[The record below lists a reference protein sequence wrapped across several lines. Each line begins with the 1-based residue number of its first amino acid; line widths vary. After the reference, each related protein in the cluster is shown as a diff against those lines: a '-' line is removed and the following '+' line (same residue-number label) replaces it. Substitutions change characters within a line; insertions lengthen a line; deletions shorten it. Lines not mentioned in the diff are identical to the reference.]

1 MHTNWPR
8 AYSGPLAIA
17 QFRTTPESFQVD
29 EIRDDALSGDGD
41 YLYLLIR
48 KRDIDTA
55 SVVSELSKLLGIKP
69 RNISYAGR
77 KDRFAVATQWF
88 CVTMPKQNTPEL
100 GHELHE
106 KFSVLRS
113 QRHHEPLAIGDL
125 TANRFTI
132 LLTDFDGDVEQTTD
146 TLEHIKRQGF
156 PNYFGPQR
164 FGSKG
169 QNLVRG
175 RRMLAGDLRVRD
187 KNQRSMYLSA
197 CRSFLFNEILAVRV
211 RQRSWTTCI
220 EGEQS
225 SIPTGYL
232 PGDGE
237 VPVSG
242 EAGRIVRTVLE
253 QHQELYTGIK
263 NSRVAW
269 HQRDLLVQATE
280 LEYQWRDNQLELT
293 FSLPKG
299 AFATSLLR
307 ELIELA

>member
-1 MHTNWPR
+1 MPTNWPR
-8 AYSGPLAIA
+8 AYSGPVAVA

-29 EIRDDALSGDGD
+29 EIRDDALSGEGD
-41 YLYLLIR
+41 YLYLQIR

-55 SVVSELSKLLGIKP
+55 AVVSELSKIFATKP

-88 CVTMPKQNTPEL
+88 CVAMANQNTPEL
-100 GHELHE
+100 GHELHH
-106 KFSVLRS
+106 KFSVLQT

-132 LLTDFDGDVEQTTD
+132 LLSDYDGDIDQTTD
-146 TLEHIKRQGF
+146 TLERIKQKGF

-175 RRMLAGDLRVRD
+175 RRMLAGELRVRD

-197 CRSFLFNEILAVRV
+197 CRSFLFNEMLAARV
-211 RQRSWTTCI
+211 KRQSWDI
-220 EGEQS
+220 GIDGDLS
-225 SIPTGYL
+225 SPAVGFM

-237 VPVSG
+237 IPVSG
-242 EAGRIVRTVLE
+242 EAGQIVRAVLE

-269 HQRDLLVQATE
+269 HQRELLVQATE
-280 LEYQWRDNQLELT
+280 LEYQWQDDQLELT